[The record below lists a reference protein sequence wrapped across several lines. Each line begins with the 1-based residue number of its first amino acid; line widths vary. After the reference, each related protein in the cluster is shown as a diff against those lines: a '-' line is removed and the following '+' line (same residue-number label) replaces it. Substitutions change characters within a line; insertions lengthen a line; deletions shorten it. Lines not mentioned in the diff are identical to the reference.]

1 MNTMVTAVRTMRSWG
16 FVLLIMAF
24 LGLSQT
30 AEAQPNLNFKRITV
44 NWPTIELYFSVGCN
58 GNPAYNMAKQDFKI
72 FENGVEVKDF
82 TLWCPDPTVRCA
94 ISVALVFDAS
104 GSMSGTGNAG
114 AKAAGRAFVD
124 LMDGVLDEATI
135 IWFNTQVNIA
145 QQMTTLKPLL
155 MSAVDGLP
163 AGGGTAVW
171 DGCYAGIIEL
181 INNGVNQCRAV
192 IVMTDGGDNSSTRTP
207 AEIISLANRNRIR
220 VFTIGLG
227 SSINATEL
235 EMIALLT
242 GGRYY
247 QNPNAGQMAAIY
259 DEINTIIFQGF
270 QECVM
275 TYQRDCADGSLRTVQ
290 LALENFCGG
299 NDERSRTYRAP
310 LDSTTFHA
318 QRLRIGD
325 VVSTPGPVASVPLHT
340 EIVHGGMLQPFAMTL
355 RGGAERRPIAGVRI
369 PDGSPLQGADMD
381 LRRYTDSV
389 RIELR
394 EAVSVQAADTLLA
407 IDFGIAGVHDSAYF
421 PLHAVPEDALPCVT
435 TEILPGGYRVVPRLL
450 PLVEPGGDV
459 LACPEETVVLTANR
473 GFASYRWSTGDSSRS
488 IAVTQAG
495 SVHVDVVDA
504 RGDTLRSAATQVRFR
519 PARKVWIEAD
529 GPLRVCNPGEVR
541 LHVAGEVGGAS
552 VYWNGSSWPRDI
564 YAADASGVYWAEVV
578 DSSGCRHA
586 TDTVRVEVVAPPVR
600 LNVSDEEW
608 LCVGEERTLRVI
620 EQYPRYVWSTGDS
633 TQSITVIGG
642 DDGPWIYVTAWD
654 SAGCMSYRK
663 SVRLHT
669 YREPKLRILPETQLV
684 LCDSAAVDLTASGD
698 FVTWQWSTGDTTR
711 STTVRTPGT
720 YFLRATSADG
730 CVVRDSVLVHDA
742 TAIPPPTIYA
752 PQGTALCGGEN
763 LPLDGGAGYL
773 AWRWST
779 GDSTRVISAG
789 DTGTYYVDVT
799 SYGGCVRRSASI
811 TITGEVGPPP
821 VIGVEGNTLLCPG
834 DTVRLTAP
842 AGQDFYFW
850 SNGRS
855 DAAITVSQP
864 GVYAVTYVSPGGC
877 ENTSDAV
884 RVRLREEIP
893 PEITR
898 TGDVL
903 STTPKAVAYQWF
915 REDAR
920 MPGATTPTL
929 QLPGTGRY
937 AVEIVDSCGRTLRSG
952 DFPVSVLDAGV
963 LTAATPSLWL
973 YPEPASDRLT
983 LHVRGVQGPLRAELI
998 DLLGRRKL
1006 LRRFDGGGMR
1016 QLDVAALPRGVYILR
1031 LTHAD
1036 GAMLRRVLL
1045 E

>member
-1 MNTMVTAVRTMRSWG
+1 MRKG
-16 FVLLIMAF
+16 HVFYAF
-24 LGLSQT
+24 LGTLLLLCT
-30 AEAQPNLNFKRITV
+30 AATAQPNLTFKRITV
-44 NWPTIELYFSVGCN
+44 NWPTIEVYFAVGCE
-58 GNPAYNMAKQDFKI
+58 GAPAYHMTKRDFRI
-72 FENGVEVKDF
+72 WENGEEVEDF
-82 TLWCPDPTVRCA
+82 TLWCPDPSIRCA
-94 ISVALVFDAS
+94 LSVAFVADVS
-104 GSMSGTGNAG
+104 GSMRGDPLEE
-114 AKAAGRAFVD
+114 AKLNIRYFID
-124 LMDGVLDEATI
+124 LFDGVLDEAAMVTAGSA
-135 IWFNTQVNIA
+135 TRVT

-155 MSAVDGLP
+155 YRAKDSLRAAGASRLYDGII
-163 AGGGTAVW
+163 
-171 DGCYAGIIEL
+171 AGIETL
-181 INNGVNQCRAV
+181 ISSGVNQCRAV
-192 IVMTDGGDNSSTRTP
+192 LVFSDGHDNSSEKKP
-207 AEIISLANRNRIR
+207 SDIISLANRNRIR
-220 VFTIGLG
+220 VFTIGTG
-227 SSINATEL
+227 YVTQSSEL

-259 DEINTIIFQGF
+259 QEINTIIFQGF

-290 LALENFCGG
+290 VALEDFCGG
-299 NDERSRTYRAP
+299 RDERSRTYRAP
-310 LDSTTFHA
+310 LDSTTFHV
-318 QRLRIGD
+318 QRLRIDD
-325 VVSTPGPVASVPLHT
+325 VVSTPGPVATVPL
-340 EIVHGGMLQPFAMTL
+340 IADMVHGGMLQPFTMTL

-504 RGDTLRSAATQVRFR
+504 RGDTLRSAATQVRFH
-519 PARKVWIEAD
+519 PARDVRIQAD

-669 YREPKLRILPETQLV
+669 YREPKLRIFPETQLV

-698 FVTWQWSTGDTTR
+698 FVTWQWSTGDSTQT
-711 STTVRTPGT
+711 TTVHKAGT
-720 YFLRATSADG
+720 YALRAVDAKG
-730 CVVRDSVLVHDA
+730 CTARDSVHVFDA
-742 TAIPPPTIYA
+742 AAIPPPTIYA
-752 PQGTALCGGEN
+752 PQGATLCGGES
-763 LPLDGGAGYL
+763 LPLDGGAGYV

-779 GDSTRVISAG
+779 GDSTRVISVG
-789 DTGTYYVDVT
+789 DTGTYSVDVT
-799 SYGGCVRRSASI
+799 SYGGCVRRSAPI
-811 TITGEVGPPP
+811 TVTGEIGPPP
-821 VIGVEGNTLLCPG
+821 VIAVEGETLLCPG

-884 RVRLREEIP
+884 RVRMREEIP

-1016 QLDVAALPRGVYILR
+1016 QLDVAVLPRGVYILR